1 MNELISKINEIIF
14 EINKEMVQTIIIIR
28 LPLAILYIKVLVY
41 KKKALAWVQGMVDA
55 DLGEV
60 IWGSF
65 FKKPEYSCCYSYTYL
80 TCDQDDVKNFNHLKF
95 SGFNLEPINRVGI
108 GINNL
113 LSKNLQL
120 HLYDYNRL
128 ILEIV
133 VENMTA
139 TGATPLIIII
149 LACVIA
155 IITIPLILYMVPW
168 WKINGH
174 PIMPGP
180 YQGQEKTPFW

>member
-1 MNELISKINEIIF
+1 MNELILKISEIIF
-14 EINKEMVQTIIIIR
+14 EINKEMVHIIVIIIV
-28 LPLAILYIKVLVY
+28 LTILYIKALVY
-41 KKKALAWVQGMVDA
+41 KKKGLAVVKDMVDA
-55 DLGEV
+55 DLGGV
-60 IWGSF
+60 ILGGF
-65 FKKPEYSCCYSYTYL
+65 FKKPEYCCCYSSTYL
-80 TCDQDDVKNFNHLKF
+80 TCDQDDVKNFHHLKF
-95 SGFNLEPINRVGI
+95 SGFNLESMSKV

-120 HLYDYNRL
+120 HLYDYNRF

-168 WKINGH
+168 
-174 PIMPGP
+174 
-180 YQGQEKTPFW
+180 